1 MKKNL
6 EEKAVITVDE
16 LKNVLKTALPYEIN
30 LEGIN
35 EESDLRKDVGLN
47 SIGML
52 YVAMILEEKYS
63 VQFSNEDFPKLNKVA
78 DVIAKVEGRL

>member
-1 MKKNL
+1 M
-6 EEKAVITVDE
+6 VTVDE
-16 LKNVLKTALPYEIN
+16 LVNVLKTALPYEIN
-30 LEGIN
+30 LDGVTG
-35 EESDLRKDVGLN
+35 ESDLRKDVGLN

-63 VQFSNEDFPKLNKVA
+63 VQFTNDDFPKLIKVA